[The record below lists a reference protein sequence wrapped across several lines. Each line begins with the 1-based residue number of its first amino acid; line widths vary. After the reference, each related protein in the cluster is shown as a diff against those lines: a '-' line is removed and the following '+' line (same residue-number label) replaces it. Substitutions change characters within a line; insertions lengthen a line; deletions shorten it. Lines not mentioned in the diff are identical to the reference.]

1 MARKRLGGPWRG
13 AEVDNSKGRL
23 DATGLGYPLI
33 MWKGWKIEGWAA
45 EKLSALAGLSQSK
58 SWMLTNGHP
67 NN

>member
-1 MARKRLGGPWRG
+1 M
-13 AEVDNSKGRL
+13 DNSKGRL

-33 MWKGWKIEGWAA
+33 MRKGWKIEGWAA